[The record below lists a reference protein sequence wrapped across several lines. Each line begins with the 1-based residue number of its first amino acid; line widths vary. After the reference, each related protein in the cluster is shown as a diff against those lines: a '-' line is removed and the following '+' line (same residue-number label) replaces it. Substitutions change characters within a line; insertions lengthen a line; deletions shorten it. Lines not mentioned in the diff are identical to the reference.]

1 MRYDIEEELSI
12 PENSN
17 LGEIVESF
25 RLFCASILELSS
37 TSLDCHHIRV
47 GTFVAMLV
55 AAGGCRRGQGVQGPR
70 PSSKFIGTPM
80 SCDQVEFL
88 ELSFFQD
95 S

>member
-37 TSLDCHHIRV
+37 TSLD
-47 GTFVAMLV
+47 
-55 AAGGCRRGQGVQGPR
+55 
-70 PSSKFIGTPM
+70 
-80 SCDQVEFL
+80 
-88 ELSFFQD
+88 LSPY
-95 S
+95 